1 MRFGLGVPT
10 ATEGMMYP
18 VPFAEPH
25 EAVQLSV
32 AAEEL
37 GFDSVWGNDHL
48 TTQQYVR
55 AEFEAPPR
63 FYDPLVY
70 LGYVA
75 AKTTRIRLA
84 TGILVLAFRHPAQVA
99 KQVATLDQLSG
110 GRMVLGVGIG
120 AYREEYEACWP
131 GTEIHRGQ
139 HAQETLEALAALFT
153 QRRASYD
160 GRWVRFHDVE
170 SYPKPLQAPLP
181 VLSGGNAPG
190 SRRRAA
196 LLAQGWLPA
205 CLTTTELAA
214 GVREIRRLAAEH
226 GRDLTA
232 DFEVAPQ
239 FAVSLGRTEEEALDR
254 FERSQVCAHMRS
266 LGKSTLKGRSEDF
279 TARNL
284 IGTPDQVRARVRE
297 LAEAGVNTCSGLLF
311 ATNTVEETLAQ
322 MRTFAAE
329 VIEPCRDIQTLLP
342 DVEGV
347 VA

>member
-18 VPFAEPH
+18 VPFADPDA
-25 EAVQLSV
+25 AVRLAV

-55 AEFEAPPR
+55 AEFDEPPR

-70 LGYVA
+70 LSYVA
-75 AKTTRIRLA
+75 AHTERIRLA
-84 TGILVLAFRHPAQVA
+84 TCILVLSFRHPAAMA

-110 GRMVLGVGIG
+110 GRVVLGVGIG

-131 GTEIHRGQ
+131 GVELHRGQ
-139 HAQETLEALAALFT
+139 HAQEALEALEALFT
-153 QRRASYD
+153 ERRASYS
-160 GRWVRFHDVE
+160 GRWVRFEDVE
-170 SYPKPLQAPLP
+170 SYPKPLQQPLP

-196 LLAQGWLPA
+196 LLGHGWLPA
-205 CLTTTELAA
+205 CLTAEELAD
-214 GVREIRRLAAEH
+214 GVAEIHRTAAEH
-226 GRDLTA
+226 GRELPA

-239 FAVSLGRTEEEALDR
+239 FAVSIGRTEAEALER

-266 LGKSTLKGRSEDF
+266 LSKTTLKGRDERFS
-279 TARNL
+279 ARNL
-284 IGTPDQVRARVRE
+284 IGTPEQIRARVHE
-297 LAEAGVNTCSGLLF
+297 LAAAGVNTCSGLLF
-311 ATNTVEETLAQ
+311 ATNTVEETLEQ
-322 MRTFAAE
+322 MKLFAEE
-329 VIEPCRDIQTLLP
+329 VVEPCRDVAPTEP
-342 DVEGV
+342 GRV